1 MRKPATTTERSYRLG
16 LMHKA
21 VLGTVLLALIV
32 PFMRGKSGLEHDI
45 LYNAELKALELKDVP
60 KDFVPNVIKETSQ
73 ILEITRQ
80 LVNSS
85 ADKAV
90 ESAMHRLS
98 GLFMAVEI
106 GNKVKWLPWNLRQS
120 DFVPNVVNETLQIL
134 SDTRQTL
141 NRSIDEAVD
150 SALNHISGLFK
161 VVENGKQP
169 SAADAGMVGE
179 VAPRGKPV
187 VLLFVT
193 YLLVVFSVF
202 MHGNSVHVADST
214 HLMHGD
220 FTLGNLAHVKF
231 THGSFTHGSL
241 TQDNLKHGNFK

>member
-169 SAADAGMVGE
+169 QLRTLEWLGRLRHAVS
-179 VAPRGKPV
+179 
-187 VLLFVT
+187 LLFSC
-193 YLLVVFSVF
+193 L
-202 MHGNSVHVADST
+202 
-214 HLMHGD
+214 
-220 FTLGNLAHVKF
+220 
-231 THGSFTHGSL
+231 SL
-241 TQDNLKHGNFK
+241 TCLSCFLSLCMVTRCMWLTRHTSCMVTLHLATWLMSSLRTVALHMVA